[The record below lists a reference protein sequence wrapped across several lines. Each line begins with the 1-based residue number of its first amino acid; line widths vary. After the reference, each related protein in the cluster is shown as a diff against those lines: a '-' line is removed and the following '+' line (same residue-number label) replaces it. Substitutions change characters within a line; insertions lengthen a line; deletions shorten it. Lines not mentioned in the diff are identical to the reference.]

1 MNRTHKTLVGILS
14 AMMLDCGSAAPP
26 DPAAVPGSCAA
37 SQDPGMNVV
46 GCGLAPQLAVLGVDA
61 EAIYAVDGN
70 RTWFRVERATGQPTK
85 LYHSQALGSYMSQA
99 ATQLY
104 STAMF
109 GDKIYLLDGF
119 VQDGH
124 YQGGLMALDTRS
136 PSSPSLVIP
145 VEAQSAIPFALADGY
160 VYFQDRL
167 GHDGAIKPLM
177 RAPLGGGASQLVYN
191 GEVEPFAIHGGYVY
205 FVDVNRAIRRVPVSG
220 GADNLILSKLPSA
233 TTSNQQPITYLDL
246 AVDDNYL
253 YVPFP
258 STATGAPHTIQRFAV
273 TGGDSGSIIA
283 SLSTQGEVPASP
295 PSGLRIDGDFVYFVS
310 GSALGRVKPGPGPG
324 GSVDIKYMGAT
335 TAPPIFDANSI
346 YETGQLGGE
355 DSPLEGIIVSIP
367 K

>member
-1 MNRTHKTLVGILS
+1 M
-14 AMMLDCGSAAPP
+14 D
-26 DPAAVPGSCAA
+26 
-37 SQDPGMNVV
+37 VV

-70 RTWFRVERATGQPTK
+70 RTWFRIERATGQPTK
-85 LYHSQALGSYMSQA
+85 LYHSQALGYYMA
-99 ATQLY
+99 PAVTQLY

-119 VQDGH
+119 IQDGH

-136 PSSPSLVIP
+136 PSTPSLVIP
-145 VEAQSAIPFALADGY
+145 VEAQAAIPFVLADGY

-167 GHDGAIKPLM
+167 GHEGAIKPLM
-177 RAPLGGGASQLVYN
+177 RAPLGGGASELVYN
-191 GEVEPFAIHGGYVY
+191 GEVQPFAIHGGYVY
-205 FVDVNRAIRRVPVSG
+205 FVDVNRAIRRAPLSG
-220 GADNLILSKLPSA
+220 GSDNLILSKLPSPPSSSQ
-233 TTSNQQPITYLDL
+233 TPITYLDL

-258 STATGAPHTIQRFAV
+258 STTVGDPHTIQRFAV
-273 TGGDSGSIIA
+273 NGGDSGSIIA
-283 SLSTQGEVPASP
+283 SLSTKGEVPASP

-310 GSALGRVKPGPGPG
+310 GPALGRTSIKPG
-324 GSVDIKYMGAT
+324 GSVDMMYSGAT

-346 YETGQLGGE
+346 YESGQLGGE
-355 DSPLEGIIVSIP
+355 DAPLEGIIVSLP